1 MRPSVVVEDALL
13 VVHEALRLGVD
24 DDDGRRVLLDGDLRR
39 DTLILYKKEI
49 KRNKADTWTL
59 VLIRDIPVDRTTNS
73 KDTFTTQTQTSS
85 PQYIYRAVQ

>member
-24 DDDGRRVLLDGDLRR
+24 DDDGRRVLLDGDLRG
-39 DTLILYKKEI
+39 DTLILCNKEI
-49 KRNKADTWTL
+49 KRNKANTWTP
-59 VLIRDIPVDRTTNS
+59 VLIRYIPVDRTTNN
-73 KDTFTTQTQTSS
+73 KETYTTQTSY

>member
-39 DTLILYKKEI
+39 DTLMFYNKEI
-49 KRNKADTWTL
+49 MRNKVNTWTL
-59 VLIRDIPVDRTTNS
+59 VTGANS
-73 KDTFTTQTQTSS
+73 RY
-85 PQYIYRAVQ
+85 PCG